1 MAIDPATTTTVKVGE
16 LASAGFNASDLVP
29 HEVGGLLKKGTLGD
43 LATFIGG
50 QISATSGVGFRAVQ
64 VLDGQT
70 LPATTE
76 QEFILVGPGT
86 FPNVG
91 GGASITTTEELNA
104 LVSNGTYWFI
114 GVEIP
119 INAAEGAFEPAIAT
133 GTTAQYWRGDKTWQD
148 LNKAAVGL
156 SNVDNTTDAGKPI
169 STATQTALDLKA
181 NDNAVVKLTGN
192 QSISGSKIFN
202 DNTIFEQDILIKQN
216 DPIISMT
223 GYTTIAAIT
232 NGLKIHDGGVRKA
245 LFSLANTSTL
255 REYQLPDANGT
266 FALISN
272 LHDPITIDGP
282 NPNGLTLLGQKIGI
296 TFASS
301 TLNGALSFSDW
312 NTFNNKI
319 GGSGTTNYLPKF
331 TGASALGN
339 SLIYDNGTNVGI
351 GTTSPNSYGAG
362 YVGLTL
368 DGSTTSF
375 ITARANGVNKI
386 TLSANGGGGTPVLQ
400 ANDATTDFGFQVGGS
415 ERMRITSTGN
425 VGIGTTSPAAKL
437 EVAGRIATT
446 GGSSNDVLSQY
457 VTLKDITSTNDY
469 VLRYQNSS
477 GSQIGYIGIISSAN
491 RFTYQNGNG
500 HIFLGGNV
508 LIGTTTDSGYKLDV
522 NGNVKA
528 TSFIK
533 SGGTSSQFLM
543 ADGSISTGTAAYKVY
558 TALLTQTGTNAP
570 TATVLENTLGGTV
583 VWTRSGVGAYIGT
596 LSNAFTSEKTAV
608 FCTKDT
614 GSPTGT
620 GGVMMR
626 GYSSSTSN
634 VLITVVTSSGGID
647 GQIANSSV
655 EIRVYN

>member
-119 INAAEGAFEPAIAT
+119 INAAEGAYEPAIAT
-133 GTTAQYWRGDKTWQD
+133 GTTAQYWRGDKSWQD

-156 SNVDNTTDAGKPI
+156 GNVDNTTDAGKPI

-232 NGLKIHDGGVRKA
+232 NGLKIHDGGVRNA
-245 LFSLANTSTL
+245 SVILANTSSL
-255 REYQLPDANGT
+255 RQYEFPDADGVFALTSNLSSYLPLTGGTLASSGSSNTLNINHSSGSGIALNISKNGNGEGLSIVKGSGSGNAASITGGITLLSELNLTTKLADAHINSAATWNAKQNALNGT
-266 FALISN
+266 GFVKA
-272 LHDPITIDGP
+272 
-282 NPNGLTLLGQKIGI
+282 
-296 TFASS
+296 
-301 TLNGALSFSDW
+301 
-312 NTFNNKI
+312 
-319 GGSGTTNYLPKF
+319 SGTTISYDNTSYQPLLTNPTTGTGNTNYVTKW
-331 TGASALGN
+331 TGASTLGN
-339 SLIYDNGTNVGI
+339 STIFDNGTNVGI
-351 GTTSPNSYGAG
+351 GTASPLNKLHINDNSGIRISSPTNSNFRGIVFGANATD
-362 YVGLTL
+362 LTEYAFIKYIP
-368 DGSTTSF
+368 STGEMRYWANPSGFGGFTSF
-375 ITARANGVNKI
+375 YSNAIE
-386 TLSANGGGGTPVLQ
+386 S
-400 ANDATTDFGFQVGGS
+400 
-415 ERMRITSTGN
+415 MRITSTGN
-425 VGIGTTSPAAKL
+425 VGIGTTSPSEKL
-437 EVAGRIATT
+437 EV
-446 GGSSNDVLSQY
+446 
-457 VTLKDITSTNDY
+457 
-469 VLRYQNSS
+469 
-477 GSQIGYIGIISSAN
+477 
-491 RFTYQNGNG
+491 NGNA
-500 HIFLGGNV
+500 
-508 LIGTTTDSGYKLDV
+508 
-522 NGNVKA
+522 KA

-533 SGGTSSQFLM
+533 SGGTSSQFLK
-543 ADGSISTGTAAYKVY
+543 ADGSVDSNAYITGLSWDNLTGKPTTVAGFGIVNAVSNVSGVTGAWTGTQAAYDAITTKS
-558 TALLTQTGTNAP
+558 
-570 TATVLENTLGGTV
+570 NTTI
-583 VWTRSGVGAYIGT
+583 YFI
-596 LSNAFTSEKTAV
+596 
-608 FCTKDT
+608 
-614 GSPTGT
+614 
-620 GGVMMR
+620 
-626 GYSSSTSN
+626 
-634 VLITVVTSSGGID
+634 
-647 GQIANSSV
+647 Q
-655 EIRVYN
+655 

>member
-119 INAAEGAFEPAIAT
+119 INAAEGAYEPAIAT
-133 GTTAQYWRGDKTWQD
+133 GTTAQYWRGDKSWQD

-156 SNVDNTTDAGKPI
+156 GNVDNTTDAGKPI

-232 NGLKIHDGGVRKA
+232 NGLKIHDGGVRNA
-245 LFSLANTSTL
+245 SVILANTSSL
-255 REYQLPDANGT
+255 RQYEFPDADGVFALTSNLSSYLPLTGGTLASSGSSNTLNINHSSGSGIALNISKNGNGEGLSIVKGSGSGNAASITGGITLLSELNLTTKLADAHINSAATWNAKQNALNGT
-266 FALISN
+266 GFVKA
-272 LHDPITIDGP
+272 
-282 NPNGLTLLGQKIGI
+282 
-296 TFASS
+296 
-301 TLNGALSFSDW
+301 
-312 NTFNNKI
+312 
-319 GGSGTTNYLPKF
+319 SGTTISYDNTSYQPLLTNPTTGTGNTNYVTKW
-331 TGASALGN
+331 TGASTLGN
-339 SLIYDNGTNVGI
+339 STIFDNGTNVGI
-351 GTTSPNSYGAG
+351 GTASPLNKLHINDNSGIRISSPTNSNFRGIVFGANATD
-362 YVGLTL
+362 LTEYAFIKYIP
-368 DGSTTSF
+368 STGEMRYWANPSGFGGFTSF
-375 ITARANGVNKI
+375 YSNAIE
-386 TLSANGGGGTPVLQ
+386 S
-400 ANDATTDFGFQVGGS
+400 
-415 ERMRITSTGN
+415 MRITSTGN
-425 VGIGTTSPAAKL
+425 VGIGTTSPSEKL
-437 EVAGRIATT
+437 EV
-446 GGSSNDVLSQY
+446 
-457 VTLKDITSTNDY
+457 
-469 VLRYQNSS
+469 
-477 GSQIGYIGIISSAN
+477 
-491 RFTYQNGNG
+491 NGNA
-500 HIFLGGNV
+500 
-508 LIGTTTDSGYKLDV
+508 
-522 NGNVKA
+522 KA

-533 SGGTSSQFLM
+533 SGGTSSQFLK
-543 ADGSISTGTAAYKVY
+543 ADGSVDSNAYITGLSWDNLTGKPTTVAGFGIVNAVSNVSGVTGAWTGTQAAYDAI
-558 TALLTQTGTNAP
+558 T
-570 TATVLENTLGGTV
+570 
-583 VWTRSGVGAYIGT
+583 
-596 LSNAFTSEKTAV
+596 
-608 FCTKDT
+608 TK
-614 GSPTGT
+614 
-620 GGVMMR
+620 
-626 GYSSSTSN
+626 SSTT
-634 VLITVVTSSGGID
+634 IYFI
-647 GQIANSSV
+647 Q
-655 EIRVYN
+655 